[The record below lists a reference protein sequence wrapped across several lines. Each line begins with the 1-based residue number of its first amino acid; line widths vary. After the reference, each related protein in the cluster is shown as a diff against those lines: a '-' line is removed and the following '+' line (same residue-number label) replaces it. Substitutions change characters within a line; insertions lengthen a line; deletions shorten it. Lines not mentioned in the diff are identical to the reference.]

1 MKKTY
6 IFEDLCCAHC
16 AAEIEKKVKKVTGV
30 ENAAVN
36 FLTTKMIVECEEMTD
51 SMMKEI
57 TKIVKKVDSD
67 IEIKEL

>member
-6 IFEDLCCAHC
+6 ILEDLCCAHC
-16 AAEIEKKVKKVTGV
+16 AAEIENKVKKLAGV
-30 ENAAVN
+30 QDAAVN

-57 TKIVKKVDSD
+57 KKIVKKVDSD
-67 IEIKEL
+67 IEMVEK

>member
-6 IFEDLCCAHC
+6 ILEDLCCAHC
-16 AAEIEKKVKKVTGV
+16 AAEIENKVKKLAGV
-30 ENAAVN
+30 QDAAVN

-57 TKIVKKVDSD
+57 KKIVKKVDSD
-67 IEIKEL
+67 IEIVEK